1 MQLFAYKQNLT
12 LSNVVAYSDRIELF
26 LKYADSPTEPTNS
39 PDKKYNHGGTDN
51 SDRVFLLAK
60 YYYDYKRR
68 VGKSATIFEIIKLTV
83 SLYA

>member
-39 PDKKYNHGGTDN
+39 PDKKYNLGGTDN
-51 SDRVFLLAK
+51 SNRGFLLAEF
-60 YYYDYKRR
+60 YYDYESR
-68 VGKSATIFEIIKLTV
+68 VGKAAMII
-83 SLYA
+83 